1 MAHHDNPFL
10 IHYEIK
16 YKRKV
21 LQKQAKTRYFESMG
35 HVAKCYKVFFHKDL
49 NIFSLFL

>member
-21 LQKQAKTRYFESMG
+21 LQKQAKTRYFESNGPCGKM
-35 HVAKCYKVFFHKDL
+35 L
-49 NIFSLFL
+49 